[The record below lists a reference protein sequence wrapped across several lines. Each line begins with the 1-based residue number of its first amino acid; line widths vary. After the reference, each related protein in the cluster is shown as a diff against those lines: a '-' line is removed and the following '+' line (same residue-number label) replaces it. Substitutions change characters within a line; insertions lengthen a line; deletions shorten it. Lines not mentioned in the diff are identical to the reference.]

1 MRPLEA
7 DQALSLKIYGGKI
20 EVETEVKL
28 QAFSAKYGV
37 SKSRIF
43 RAALKS
49 YMSQYE

>member
-7 DQALSLKIYGGKI
+7 DKALSLKVHGGKI
-20 EVETEVKL
+20 EVDTEIKL
-28 QAFSAKYGV
+28 EAFSAKSGI

-49 YMSQYE
+49 YLSQYD